1 MEVEIIVIIRKVKG
15 EVEETG
21 EAEVKAREGVEDEVM
36 EGVEDEVVE
45 EAEDGR
51 KVGDEAAPEEG
62 GVGDPTM
69 PEMMSKR

>member
-15 EVEETG
+15 EVEEKG
-21 EAEVKAREGVEDEVM
+21 EAEVKAREEEEVM

-45 EAEDGR
+45 EAEDGQ